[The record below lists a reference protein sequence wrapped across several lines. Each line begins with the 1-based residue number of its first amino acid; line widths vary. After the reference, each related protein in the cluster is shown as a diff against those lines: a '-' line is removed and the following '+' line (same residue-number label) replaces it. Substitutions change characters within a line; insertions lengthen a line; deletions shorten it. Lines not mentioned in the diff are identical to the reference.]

1 MARQYSENEK
11 ALIASIY
18 DAKDSNNYVLT
29 NVFNPWLYEMQGISF
44 NLQKGTCLF
53 DMAVYNHDVDTMLNI
68 KKNIIGTALLIKHLE
83 DSGYIYIIQD
93 RTSTNPPIYIGA
105 SIKTPVEVDFPMDI
119 AWIIKRS
126 LYNIYVSSALISFVE
141 NGFRTYEDLQ
151 LNQAS
156 DNLTQAKKQLE
167 ESKKQTKYARYT
179 LYTAIATIIISAI
192 APFMVSFLTGEDTY
206 KNDLQNTLNQTYN
219 ILENSTEN
227 ILTSIDSLNATG
239 NHFKLQNED
248 VIQNLKRQERL
259 LKTMNNRIKKIQ
271 EQTNNSQMTNTNP
284 EL

>member
-53 DMAVYNHDVDTMLNI
+53 DKAVYNHDVDTMLNI

-93 RTSTNPPIYIGA
+93 RTSTNPPRYIGA

-126 LYNIYVSSALISFVE
+126 LYNIYVSSALIS
-141 NGFRTYEDLQ
+141 
-151 LNQAS
+151 
-156 DNLTQAKKQLE
+156 
-167 ESKKQTKYARYT
+167 
-179 LYTAIATIIISAI
+179 
-192 APFMVSFLTGEDTY
+192 SF
-206 KNDLQNTLNQTYN
+206 NTFL
-219 ILENSTEN
+219 
-227 ILTSIDSLNATG
+227 
-239 NHFKLQNED
+239 
-248 VIQNLKRQERL
+248 
-259 LKTMNNRIKKIQ
+259 
-271 EQTNNSQMTNTNP
+271 
-284 EL
+284 

>member
-29 NVFNPWLYEMQGISF
+29 NLFNPWLYEMHGISF

-93 RTSTNPPIYIGA
+93 RTSTNPPTYIGA

-126 LYNIYVSSALISFVE
+126 LYNIYVSSALISFGE

-167 ESKKQTKYARYT
+167 ESKTQTKYARYT

-192 APFMVSFLTGEDTY
+192 APFMVPFLMGEDTY

-284 EL
+284 E

>member
-93 RTSTNPPIYIGA
+93 RTSTNPPTYIGA

-192 APFMVSFLTGEDTY
+192 APLMVPFLMGEDTY

-219 ILENSTEN
+219 MLENSTEN

-259 LKTMNNRIKKIQ
+259 LRTMNNRIKKIQ

-284 EL
+284 E